1 MFAVITAIVT
11 IEPTAADSIRK
22 AFVRFPASAIGAGF
36 AVLFT
41 YLFGDTPLAY
51 GFVTLLTIIVCY
63 NLKLYDGILVATITG
78 VAMISTVHH
87 EYMSSFFIRLGTTTT
102 GLVVSSLVNILI
114 MPPSYKEPIE
124 EGIRKL
130 FLKASEILQ
139 EKVQGIIDQDDQINI
154 EISYQKLEKETDKVI
169 KLCNYQMAE
178 WKFHQYKRE
187 ELRHTRYLLKT
198 VNVLRQ
204 INFHIGNLLYLEN
217 EDIKLN
223 EEKRERLQQAVA
235 SLLFTLKDEH
245 FPLSPEHM
253 ENMEKITKWF
263 SEQQS
268 DSFKQINPK
277 QHFYISPETAMLY
290 EIISINELAEELH
303 QLYEVEKKHLQ
314 LINSSA
320 NK

>member
-1 MFAVITAIVT
+1 
-11 IEPTAADSIRK
+11 
-22 AFVRFPASAIGAGF
+22 
-36 AVLFT
+36 
-41 YLFGDTPLAY
+41 
-51 GFVTLLTIIVCY
+51 
-63 NLKLYDGILVATITG
+63 
-78 VAMISTVHH
+78 
-87 EYMSSFFIRLGTTTT
+87 
-102 GLVVSSLVNILI
+102 
-114 MPPSYKEPIE
+114 
-124 EGIRKL
+124 
-130 FLKASEILQ
+130 
-139 EKVQGIIDQDDQINI
+139 
-154 EISYQKLEKETDKVI
+154 ISYQKLEKETDKVI
-169 KLCNYQMAE
+169 KLCIYQMAE

-245 FPLSPEHM
+245 FYRSPEHM

-290 EIISINELAEELH
+290 EIISI
-303 QLYEVEKKHLQ
+303 
-314 LINSSA
+314 
-320 NK
+320 